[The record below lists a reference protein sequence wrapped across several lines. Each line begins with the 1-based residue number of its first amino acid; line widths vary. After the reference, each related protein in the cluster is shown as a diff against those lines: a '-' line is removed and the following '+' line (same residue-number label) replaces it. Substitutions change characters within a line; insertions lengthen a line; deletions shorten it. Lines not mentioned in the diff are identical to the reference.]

1 MGDVDGVL
9 EPARS
14 GVEGVFEVL
23 SLPILVYFL
32 LINSAYLFLV
42 VSSFLEF
49 RHHLRRLPF
58 AGRVQFMGSKM
69 SPGVTVVAAMH
80 NEEAGIVVAAQSMLS
95 LHYPRHEVV
104 IVEHR

>member
-1 MGDVDGVL
+1 
-9 EPARS
+9 
-14 GVEGVFEVL
+14 
-23 SLPILVYFL
+23 
-32 LINSAYLFLV
+32 
-42 VSSFLEF
+42 
-49 RHHLRRLPF
+49 
-58 AGRVQFMGSKM
+58 MGSKM

>member
-1 MGDVDGVL
+1 MAEVEGIL

-14 GVEGVFEVL
+14 GVEVIFELL
-23 SLPILVYFL
+23 SLPILAYFL
-32 LINSAYLFLV
+32 LINSAYLMLV

-58 AGRVQFMGSKM
+58 AGRAQFMGSKM

-80 NEEAGIVVAAQSMLS
+80 NEEAGIVVAAQSMLM
-95 LHYPRHEVV
+95 LL
-104 IVEHR
+104 